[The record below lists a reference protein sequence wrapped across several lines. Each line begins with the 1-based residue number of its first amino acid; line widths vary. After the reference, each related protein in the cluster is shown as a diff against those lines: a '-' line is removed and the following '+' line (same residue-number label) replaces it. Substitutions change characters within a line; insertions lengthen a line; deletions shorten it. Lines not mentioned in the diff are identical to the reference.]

1 MFDYLK
7 GIVTKCIANYIV
19 VDVNGVGYRV
29 YTSNPYSDYY
39 KMLILAHNE
48 EEARMLAEA
57 KFIVSTEK
65 IISITEV
72 DGTARIIA
80 HDSIKY

>member
-1 MFDYLK
+1 MLLFE
-7 GIVTKCIANYIV
+7 
-19 VDVNGVGYRV
+19 V

-39 KMLILAHNE
+39 KMLILAHSK
-48 EEARMLAEA
+48 EEAQVLAEA

-72 DGTARIIA
+72 DGVARIIA